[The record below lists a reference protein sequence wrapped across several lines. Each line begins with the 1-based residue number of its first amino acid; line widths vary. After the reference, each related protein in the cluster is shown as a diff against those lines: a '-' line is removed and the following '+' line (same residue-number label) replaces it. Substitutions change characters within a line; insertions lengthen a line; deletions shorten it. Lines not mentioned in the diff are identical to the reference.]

1 MEYRISQILRV
12 HRAVTGQ
19 DQRELAGEIGIKQ
32 QALSQIERGM
42 RPSLTAKKK
51 DHRMDD
57 VMTTEINLRK
67 AVNFI
72 AGIIGWGAII
82 GLPFVS

>member
-19 DQRELAGEIGIKQ
+19 DQRELAAEIGIKQ

-42 RPSLTAKKK
+42 KPSLTAKKK
-51 DHRMDD
+51 
-57 VMTTEINLRK
+57 
-67 AVNFI
+67 
-72 AGIIGWGAII
+72 IIEWMM
-82 GLPFVS
+82 S